1 MKRLYRSQTDRK
13 IAGIL
18 GGLGELYNIDPNLLR
33 LLAVLLCLVSGFF
46 PVLFTYIIAW
56 IILPNGKPAEAEN
69 KTSGNKDKT
78 ENSSL
83 ESAVSQKAGTRK
95 KSGKQTS

>member
-33 LLAVLLCLVSGFF
+33 LLAVLLFLVSGFF

-56 IILPNGKPAEAEN
+56 IILPDGKPGNVEN
-69 KTSGNKDKT
+69 NSIRQKQKSDKT
-78 ENSSL
+78 AGDST
-83 ESAVSQKAGTRK
+83 VSKSRGSRK
-95 KSGKQTS
+95 KSDNKTA

>member
-33 LLAVLLCLVSGFF
+33 LLAVLLFLVSGFF

-56 IILPNGKPAEAEN
+56 IILPDGKPMEAEK
-69 KTSGNKDKT
+69 KTTGNEDKT
-78 ENSSL
+78 ENSSS
-83 ESAVSQKAGTRK
+83 ESSTSKKAGTRK
-95 KSGKQTS
+95 KTGKQTS